1 MLLFE
6 LTSLVQKNI
15 INISFHCEQE
25 FLKLTVAAFEN
36 LSHVSGRRYEKA
48 LTILEKISKIK
59 IFLIMLDL
67 ECDDLVIEMFQR
79 FLRIIRLV
87 PLHRESH
94 KYRTQDIDHHSKNIF
109 YVTSG
114 LCSTDTYTN
123 TKHGTGI
130 GTSTPVILGEN

>member
-1 MLLFE
+1 MLLFK
-6 LTSLVQKNI
+6 SYI

-25 FLKLTVAAFEN
+25 FFKLTVAAFEN

-67 ECDDLVIEMFQR
+67 ECDDLVIEMFQQ

-87 PLHRESH
+87 PLHNDSH
-94 KYRTQDIDHHSKNIF
+94 KYWTKDIDHHSQNIF
-109 YVTSG
+109 YLLPVYVAQTRHWHWHI
-114 LCSTDTYTN
+114 N
-123 TKHGTGI
+123 TCNNYRK
-130 GTSTPVILGEN
+130 LNDRM